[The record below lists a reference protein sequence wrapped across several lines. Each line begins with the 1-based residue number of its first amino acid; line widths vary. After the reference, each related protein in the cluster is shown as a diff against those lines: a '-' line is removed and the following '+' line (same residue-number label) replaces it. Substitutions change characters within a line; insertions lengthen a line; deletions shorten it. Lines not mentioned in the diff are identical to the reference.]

1 MNATV
6 GGGGA
11 GAEIPGGKLV
21 EKTMMVVVDS
31 EGRLTLPDS
40 ARQAL
45 NIEGA
50 VLLELQAADGALAL
64 RPVDSIPEEDAWLYT
79 PEHLARIERAHQD
92 AREGR
97 VLELTVE
104 DLQKLIDE

>member
-1 MNATV
+1 
-6 GGGGA
+6 
-11 GAEIPGGKLV
+11 
-21 EKTMMVVVDS
+21 MMVVVDS

-50 VLLELQAADGALAL
+50 ALLELQAADGALAL

-79 PEHLARIERAHQD
+79 PEHIARIERSLQD
-92 AREGR
+92 YREGR
-97 VLELTVE
+97 VMQLSEDELK
-104 DLQKLIDE
+104 DLLAE